1 MITLNL
7 TAKNTEQEVVKQYLE
22 ENASEMLAEKIN
34 NGVAIEKDGKTLIN
48 RKSLDGFMKYATE
61 EARKQA
67 EKGASSACVRS
78 DVVFGWAIH
87 YFEED
92 SIIGVLYNEDGSEYK
107 APKPE
112 VKKVGKTTTNVATVK
127 KPESSQLSLFDFSGE
142 TPMVNS
148 TVDEEV
154 DQMVDESVDTKVE
167 SGYDEPINVTIDNI
181 LSQEKKIE
189 ISPLY
194 TRYVKLSEQYPTT
207 IVALRVGDFY
217 EVFGEKAELAAEKL
231 ELTLT
236 SRDFGLEE
244 RVPMVGFPYHRVD
257 VYREKIQEFSSIA
270 IVENEDDVRFHLKKV
285 EDRTDLQVDTETGEI
300 IENTRDSRIDDLI
313 GILFGILKDDV
324 EVKL

>member
-22 ENASEMLAEKIN
+22 ENASEMLADKIN
-34 NGVAIEKDGKTLIN
+34 NGVAVERDGKTLIN

-67 EKGASSACVRS
+67 EKGASSACIRS

-92 SIIGVLYNEDGSEYK
+92 SIIGVLYNADGTEYK
-107 APKPE
+107 APQPE
-112 VKKVGKTTTNVATVK
+112 VKKVAKTTANVTAVK

-142 TPMVNS
+142 TPSVNQ
-148 TVDEEV
+148 TVDSEV
-154 DQMVDESVDTKVE
+154 DETVDSEVDNEIES
-167 SGYDEPINVTIDNI
+167 SCDEPIDVAIDNI
-181 LSQEKKIE
+181 LSQEKKAE

-217 EVFGEKAELAAEKL
+217 EVFGEKAELVAEKL

-257 VYREKIQEFSSIA
+257 VYREKIQEFSSVA
-270 IVENEDDVRFHLKKV
+270 IVESEENVRFHLKKAEEKV
-285 EDRTDLQVDTETGEI
+285 DLRVDTETGEVF
-300 IENTRDSRIDDLI
+300 ETKKKDQIDDLI

>member
-34 NGVAIEKDGKTLIN
+34 NGVTIEKDGKTLIN
-48 RKSLDGFMKYATE
+48 RKSLDGFMKYATD

-78 DVVFGWAIH
+78 DIVFGWAIH

-92 SIIGVLYNEDGSEYK
+92 SIIGVLYNEDGTEYK

-112 VKKVGKTTTNVATVK
+112 VKKVSKTTTNIATVK

-154 DQMVDESVDTKVE
+154 DQMVDESVDTEVE
-167 SGYDEPINVTIDNI
+167 SGCDEPIVVTIDNI
-181 LSQEKKIE
+181 ISQEKKVE

-217 EVFGEKAELAAEKL
+217 EVFGEKAELVAEKL

-257 VYREKIQEFSSIA
+257 VYREKIQEFSSVA
-270 IVENEDDVRFHLKKV
+270 MVENEDDVRFHLKKV
-285 EDRTDLQVDTETGEI
+285 EDKTDLRVDTETGEV

>member
-22 ENASEMLAEKIN
+22 ENASEILADKIN

-48 RKSLDGFMKYATE
+48 RKSLEGFMKYATD
-61 EARKQA
+61 EAKKQA

-92 SIIGVLYNEDGSEYK
+92 SIIGKLYNEDGSEYK
-107 APKPE
+107 SPKHE
-112 VKKVGKTTTNVATVK
+112 VKKVAKTTASVTAVK

-148 TVDEEV
+148 TVDEVV
-154 DQMVDESVDTKVE
+154 DSTVDSMVDSEVE
-167 SGYDEPINVTIDNI
+167 LGCDEPIDVTIDNI
-181 LSQEKKIE
+181 LSQEKKAE

-217 EVFGEKAELAAEKL
+217 EVFGEKAELVAEKL

-236 SRDFGLEE
+236 SRDFGLED

-257 VYREKIQEFSSIA
+257 VYREKIQEFSSVA
-270 IVENEDDVRFHLKKV
+270 IVENENDVRFHLKKV
-285 EDRTDLQVDTETGEI
+285 EDKIDLRVDTETGEV

>member
-7 TAKNTEQEVVKQYLE
+7 TTKNTEQEVVRQYLE

-34 NGVAIEKDGKTLIN
+34 NGVRIEKDGKTLIN
-48 RKSLDGFMKYATE
+48 RKTLDGFMKYATD
-61 EARKQA
+61 EAKKQA

-92 SIIGVLYNEDGSEYK
+92 SLIGKLYNEDGSEYK

-112 VKKVGKTTTNVATVK
+112 VKKVAKTTTSVATVK

-148 TVDEEV
+148 TVDEVV
-154 DQMVDESVDTKVE
+154 DNDLDSDC
-167 SGYDEPINVTIDNI
+167 DEPIDVAIDNI
-181 LSQEKKIE
+181 LSQEKKAE

-217 EVFGEKAELAAEKL
+217 EVFGEKAELVAEKL

-236 SRDFGLEE
+236 SRDFGLKE

-257 VYREKIQEFSSIA
+257 VYREKIQEFSSVA
-270 IVENEDDVRFHLKKV
+270 IVESEENVRFHLKKAEEKV
-285 EDRTDLQVDTETGEI
+285 DLRVDTETGEVF
-300 IENTRDSRIDDLI
+300 ETKKKDQIDDLI

>member
-22 ENASEMLAEKIN
+22 ENVSEMLAEKIN

-48 RKSLDGFMKYATE
+48 RKRLDGFMKYATE

-92 SIIGVLYNEDGSEYK
+92 SIIGVLYNEDGTEYK

-112 VKKVGKTTTNVATVK
+112 VKKVAKTTTNIATVK

-148 TVDEEV
+148 TVDDEV
-154 DQMVDESVDTKVE
+154 DDEVDETVDNE
-167 SGYDEPINVTIDNI
+167 IEPSCDEPIDVAIDNI
-181 LSQEKKIE
+181 LSQEKKADV
-189 ISPLY
+189 SPLY

-217 EVFGEKAELAAEKL
+217 EVFGEKAELVAEKL

-244 RVPMVGFPYHRVD
+244 RVPMVGFPFHRVD
-257 VYREKIQEFSSIA
+257 VYRAKIQEFSSVA
-270 IVENEDDVRFHLKKV
+270 IVESEDDVRFHLKKV
-285 EDRTDLQVDTETGEI
+285 EDRTDLRVDTETGEV
-300 IENTRDSRIDDLI
+300 IETKKNDQIDDLI

>member
-34 NGVAIEKDGKTLIN
+34 NGVAIERDGKTLIN

-67 EKGASSACVRS
+67 AKGASSACVRS

-92 SIIGVLYNEDGSEYK
+92 SIIGVLYNEDGTEYK

-112 VKKVGKTTTNVATVK
+112 VKKVAKTTTNIATVK

-142 TPMVNS
+142 TPLVNS
-148 TVDEEV
+148 TVAEEV
-154 DQMVDESVDTKVE
+154 DSTVDEIVDNEVE
-167 SGYDEPINVTIDNI
+167 SGCNEPIDVAIDTV
-181 LSQEKKIE
+181 LAQEKKADVA
-189 ISPLY
+189 PLY
-194 TRYVKLSEQYPTT
+194 ARYVKLSEQYPTT

-217 EVFGEKAELAAEKL
+217 EVFGEKAELVAEKL

-257 VYREKIQEFSSIA
+257 VYREKIQEFSSVA
-270 IVENEDDVRFHLKKV
+270 IVESEDDVRFHLKKAEEKV
-285 EDRTDLQVDTETGEI
+285 DLRVDTETGEVF
-300 IENTRDSRIDDLI
+300 ETKRNDQIDDLI
-313 GILFGILKDDV
+313 GILFGILKNDV

>member
-7 TAKNTEQEVVKQYLE
+7 TSKNTEQEVVKQYLE
-22 ENASEMLAEKIN
+22 ENASEILADKIN
-34 NGVAIEKDGKTLIN
+34 YGVAVERDGKTLIN

-61 EARKQA
+61 EAKKQA
-67 EKGASSACVRS
+67 EKGASSTCVRS

-92 SIIGVLYNEDGSEYK
+92 SIIGVLYNDDGTEYK
-107 APKPE
+107 SPKPE
-112 VKKVGKTTTNVATVK
+112 VKKVAKTTTSVATVK

-154 DQMVDESVDTKVE
+154 DQMVDESVDTEVE
-167 SGYDEPINVTIDNI
+167 SGCDEPIDVTIDNI
-181 LSQEKKIE
+181 LSQEKKVE

-217 EVFGEKAELAAEKL
+217 EIFGEKAELVAEKL

-236 SRDFGLEE
+236 SRDFGLED

-285 EDRTDLQVDTETGEI
+285 EDRTDLQVDTETGEV

>member
-22 ENASEMLAEKIN
+22 ENASGMLAEKIN
-34 NGVAIEKDGKTLIN
+34 NGVAIEHDGKTLIN

-61 EARKQA
+61 EARKQT

-92 SIIGVLYNEDGSEYK
+92 RIIGVLYNEDGTEYK

-112 VKKVGKTTTNVATVK
+112 VKKVAKTTTNIATVK

-167 SGYDEPINVTIDNI
+167 SGCDVPIDVAIDNV
-181 LSQEKKIE
+181 LAQEKKAE

-217 EVFGEKAELAAEKL
+217 EVFGEKAELVAEKL

-257 VYREKIQEFSSIA
+257 VYREKIQEFSSVA
-270 IVENEDDVRFHLKKV
+270 IVESEDDVKFHLKKV
-285 EDRTDLQVDTETGEI
+285 EEKVDLRVDTETGEVF
-300 IENTRDSRIDDLI
+300 ETKRNDQIDDLI
-313 GILFGILKDDV
+313 GILFGILKYDV

>member
-22 ENASEMLAEKIN
+22 ENVSEMLAEKIN

-48 RKSLDGFMKYATE
+48 RKTLDGFMKYATD
-61 EARKQA
+61 EAKKQA

-92 SIIGVLYNEDGSEYK
+92 SIIGKLYNEDGSEYK

-112 VKKVGKTTTNVATVK
+112 VKKVAKTNTNVTTVK

-142 TPMVNS
+142 TPSVNQ
-148 TVDEEV
+148 TV
-154 DQMVDESVDTKVE
+154 DQMVDESVDTEVE
-167 SGYDEPINVTIDNI
+167 SGCDEPIDVTIDNI
-181 LSQEKKIE
+181 LSQEKKADVA
-189 ISPLY
+189 PLY
-194 TRYVKLSEQYPTT
+194 TRYVKLCEQYPTT

-217 EVFGEKAELAAEKL
+217 EIFGEKAELIAEKL

-257 VYREKIQEFSSIA
+257 VYREKIQEFSSVA
-270 IVENEDDVRFHLKKV
+270 IVENEDDVKFHLKKV
-285 EDRTDLQVDTETGEI
+285 EDRTDLRVDTETGEV
-300 IENTRDSRIDDLI
+300 IENARDSRIDDLI

>member
-7 TAKNTEQEVVKQYLE
+7 TAENTEQEVVKQYLE
-22 ENASEMLAEKIN
+22 ENASEILADKIN

-92 SIIGVLYNEDGSEYK
+92 SLIGKLYNEDGSEYK

-112 VKKVGKTTTNVATVK
+112 IKKVAKATTNVATVK
-127 KPESSQLSLFDFSGE
+127 GPESSQLSLFDFSGE

-154 DQMVDESVDTKVE
+154 DDEVDETVDNEVE
-167 SGYDEPINVTIDNI
+167 SGCDEPIDVTIDNI
-181 LSQEKKIE
+181 LSQEKKAE

-217 EVFGEKAELAAEKL
+217 EIFGEKAELVAEKL

-236 SRDFGLEE
+236 SRDFGLED

-257 VYREKIQEFSSIA
+257 VYREKIQEFSSVA
-270 IVENEDDVRFHLKKV
+270 IVESEDDVRFHLKKV
-285 EDRTDLQVDTETGEI
+285 EDRTDLRVDTETGEI
-300 IENTRDSRIDDLI
+300 IENARDSRINDLI

-324 EVKL
+324 EVRL

>member
-1 MITLNL
+1 MISLNL
-7 TAKNTEQEVVKQYLE
+7 ETKNKQEEIIKNYLE
-22 ENASEMLAEKIN
+22 ENVSEVLAEKIN
-34 NGVAIEKDGKTLIN
+34 NGVAVERDGKTLIS
-48 RKSLDGFMKYATE
+48 RKTLDGFMKYATE

-92 SIIGVLYNEDGSEYK
+92 SIIGVLYNEDGTEYK

-112 VKKVGKTTTNVATVK
+112 VKKVAKTTTSVATVK

-142 TPMVNS
+142 TPMVNP
-148 TVDEEV
+148 TVDEVV
-154 DQMVDESVDTKVE
+154 DSSVDTEVDNDVD
-167 SGYDEPINVTIDNI
+167 SGCDEPIDVTIDNI
-181 LSQEKKIE
+181 LSQEKKADVA
-189 ISPLY
+189 PLY

-217 EVFGEKAELAAEKL
+217 EIFGEKAELVAEKL

-236 SRDFGLEE
+236 SRDFGLED
-244 RVPMVGFPYHRVD
+244 RVPMVGFPFHRVD
-257 VYREKIQEFSSIA
+257 VYREKIQEFSSVA

-285 EDRTDLQVDTETGEI
+285 EDRTDLQVDTETGEV
-300 IENTRDSRIDDLI
+300 IENARDSRIDDLI

>member
-22 ENASEMLAEKIN
+22 ENASEMLADKIN

-92 SIIGVLYNEDGSEYK
+92 SIIGVLYNEDGTEYK

-112 VKKVGKTTTNVATVK
+112 VKKVAKTTTNIATVK
-127 KPESSQLSLFDFSGE
+127 RPESSQLSLFDFSGE

-154 DQMVDESVDTKVE
+154 DESVDETVDNEIE
-167 SGYDEPINVTIDNI
+167 SGCDEPIDVTIDYI
-181 LSQEKKIE
+181 LSQEKKADVA
-189 ISPLY
+189 PLY

-217 EVFGEKAELAAEKL
+217 EIFGEKAELVAEKL

-236 SRDFGLEE
+236 SRDFGLED

-257 VYREKIQEFSSIA
+257 VYREKIQEFSSVA

-285 EDRTDLQVDTETGEI
+285 EDRTDLQVDTETGEV

>member
-67 EKGASSACVRS
+67 EKGASSACIRS

-92 SIIGVLYNEDGSEYK
+92 SIIGKLYNEDGSEYK

-112 VKKVGKTTTNVATVK
+112 VKKVAKITTNAAAIK

-142 TPMVNS
+142 TPLVNS
-148 TVDEEV
+148 TVDEVVDSSVDIEV
-154 DQMVDESVDTKVE
+154 DNDVD
-167 SGYDEPINVTIDNI
+167 SGCDEPIDVAIDNN
-181 LSQEKKIE
+181 LSQEKKADVA
-189 ISPLY
+189 PLY
-194 TRYVKLSEQYPTT
+194 TRYVKLCEQYPTT

-217 EVFGEKAELAAEKL
+217 EIFGEKAELVAEKL

-236 SRDFGLEE
+236 SRDFGLEY

-270 IVENEDDVRFHLKKV
+270 IVENEDDVRFHLKKI
-285 EDRTDLQVDTETGEI
+285 EDRTDLQVNTETGEV

>member
-1 MITLNL
+1 MINLNL
-7 TAKNTEQEVVKQYLE
+7 TTKNAEQELVKRYLE
-22 ENASEMLAEKIN
+22 ENASETLAEKIN
-34 NGVAIEKDGKTLIN
+34 NGVRIEKDGKILIS
-48 RKSLDGFMKYATE
+48 RKTLDGFMKHAAD
-61 EARKQA
+61 EARKLA

-92 SIIGVLYNEDGSEYK
+92 SIEGKLYNEDGSEYK
-107 APKPE
+107 PPKRE
-112 VKKVGKTTTNVATVK
+112 VKKTTKNAATSVVTEVN
-127 KPESSQLSLFDFSGE
+127 KPQSAQLSLFDFSGDTPTVNQTVDDVVDDVVNE
-142 TPMVNS
+142 TVDAEVNS
-148 TVDEEV
+148 EVNSFEEII
-154 DQMVDESVDTKVE
+154 EE
-167 SGYDEPINVTIDNI
+167 IIEEP
-181 LSQEKKIE
+181 K

-217 EVFGEKAELAAEKL
+217 EVFGEKAELVAEKL

-257 VYREKIQEFSSIA
+257 VYREKIQEFSSVA
-270 IVENEDDVRFHLKKV
+270 IVESEDNVRFHLKKAEEKV
-285 EDRTDLQVDTETGEI
+285 NLRVDTETGEVF
-300 IENTRDSRIDDLI
+300 ETKSNDQIDDLI

>member
-7 TAKNTEQEVVKQYLE
+7 TAKGTEQEVVKQYLE

-34 NGVAIEKDGKTLIN
+34 NGVRIEKDGKTLIN
-48 RKSLDGFMKYATE
+48 RKSLEGFMKYATD
-61 EARKQA
+61 EAKKQA
-67 EKGASSACVRS
+67 EKGATSACVRS

-92 SIIGVLYNEDGSEYK
+92 SIIGELYNEDGSEYK

-112 VKKVGKTTTNVATVK
+112 IKKVAKSTTNIATVK

-148 TVDEEV
+148 TVDEVVDSTVDSEV
-154 DQMVDESVDTKVE
+154 DSEVE
-167 SGYDEPINVTIDNI
+167 LGCDEPVDVAIDNI
-181 LSQEKKIE
+181 LSQEKKAE

-217 EVFGEKAELAAEKL
+217 EIFGEKAELVAEKL

-236 SRDFGLEE
+236 SRDFGLED

-257 VYREKIQEFSSIA
+257 VYREKIQEFSSVA
-270 IVENEDDVRFHLKKV
+270 IVENEDDVKFHLKKV
-285 EDRTDLQVDTETGEI
+285 EEKVDLRVDTETGEVF
-300 IENTRDSRIDDLI
+300 ETKRNDQIDDLI